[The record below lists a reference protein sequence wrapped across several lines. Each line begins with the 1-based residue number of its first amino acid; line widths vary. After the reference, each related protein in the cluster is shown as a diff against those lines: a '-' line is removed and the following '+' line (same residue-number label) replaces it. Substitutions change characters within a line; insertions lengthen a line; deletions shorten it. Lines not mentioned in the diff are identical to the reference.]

1 MDDAR
6 IGNDNMKHIHNGIL
20 FNIKNDNMNILGNSS
35 QGQLL
40 HVFSHTF

>member
-20 FNIKNDNMNILGNSS
+20 FNIKNDMNILGNSS